1 MGNMSGACRSFI
13 QYRMSFWRGN
23 SWASSTSIN
32 TKSSRGGDG
41 DAFLALFTKS
51 VWFKDELSMFQSV
64 SRLDAMV
71 FCGHSGKPI
80 VTDKDDQGI
89 RAGGGLTD
97 GNPCSLTINY
107 EEQEQANKISSCT
120 SS

>member
-1 MGNMSGACRSFI
+1 MGNMSGACRSFV

-32 TKSSRGGDG
+32 TEPSRGGDG
-41 DAFLALFTKS
+41 NAFLALFTKS
-51 VWFKDELSMFQSV
+51 VWFKDELSMSQSV

-71 FCGHSGKPI
+71 FCGHLGKPI
-80 VTDKDDQGI
+80 VTDKDDQSI
-89 RAGGGLTD
+89 RAGAELTH
-97 GNPCSLTINY
+97 GSLCSLTINY
-107 EEQEQANKISSCT
+107 EEQKQTNKISSCT

>member
-1 MGNMSGACRSFI
+1 MGNISGACRSFI

-32 TKSSRGGDG
+32 TEFSRGGDG

-51 VWFKDELSMFQSV
+51 VWFKDELSMSQSV

-71 FCGHSGKPI
+71 FCGHSGKRI
-80 VTDKDDQGI
+80 VTDKEDQSI
-89 RAGGGLTD
+89 RSKSRRWAH
-97 GNPCSLTINY
+97 PRQSLFIDY
-107 EEQEQANKISSCT
+107 QL
-120 SS
+120 